1 MQWIKLD
8 RQDADLM
15 ADNPDDLRCDQPVM
29 NRVIA
34 EYQKEIDRLRL
45 MEKNNAESWQ
55 HENKSVERMAL
66 AAFSVL
72 NHPESTECRFE
83 LKQALVAMGFCPYC
97 ERRPCEC
104 ECYDD

>member
-1 MQWIKLD
+1 MNRVIAEYQI
-8 RQDADLM
+8 
-15 ADNPDDLRCDQPVM
+15 M

-45 MEKNNAESWQ
+45 MEKRNAESWQ
-55 HENKSVERMAL
+55 HENTLVERMAL

-72 NHPESTECRFE
+72 KHPESTECHFE
-83 LKQALVAMGFCPYC
+83 LRQALMAMGFCPYC
-97 ERRPCEC
+97 ELCPCEC